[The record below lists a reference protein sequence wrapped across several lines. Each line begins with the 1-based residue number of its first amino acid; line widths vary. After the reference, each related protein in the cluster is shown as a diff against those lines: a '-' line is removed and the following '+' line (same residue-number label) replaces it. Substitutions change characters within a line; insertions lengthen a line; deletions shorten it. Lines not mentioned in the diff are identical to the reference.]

1 MFLNNLFI
9 ITNLNSTSETISAEI
24 KLNANHSIFEGHFP
38 GSPVTPGVVQLQI
51 VKEILEQ
58 HLSKNLQMKTM
69 RTCKF
74 LKVINPLETP
84 DIQIDIKFKQEEYL
98 EVLASGTYS
107 GDTYFKAQVS
117 YIS

>member
-9 ITNLNSTSETISAEI
+9 ITNLNSTSEIISAEI
-24 KLNANHSIFEGHFP
+24 KLNANHSIFDGHFP

-51 VKEILEQ
+51 VKELLEQ

-84 DIQIDIKFKQEEYL
+84 DIQIDIKFKQAEYL
-98 EVLASGTYS
+98 EVITSGTHD
-107 GDTYFKAQVS
+107 GNVYFKAQIS
-117 YIS
+117 YV

>member
-24 KLNANHSIFEGHFP
+24 KLNADHSIFAGHFP

-51 VKEILEQ
+51 VKELLEQ
-58 HLSKNLQMKTM
+58 QLNKDLQMKTM

-84 DIQIDIKFKQEEYL
+84 DIQIQIKFKQEEFL
-98 EVLASGTYS
+98 EVTASGTCD
-107 GDTYFKAQVS
+107 GDTFFKALVS
-117 YIS
+117 YV

>member
-1 MFLNNLFI
+1 MFLDDLFI
-9 ITNLNSTSETISAEI
+9 ITNLNFTSETISAEI
-24 KLNANHSIFEGHFP
+24 KINADHSIFEGHFP

-58 HLSKNLQMKTM
+58 HLGKNLQMKTM

-74 LKVINPLETP
+74 LKVINPIETP
-84 DIQIDIKFKQEEYL
+84 VIQIDIRFKREEFL
-98 EVLASGTYS
+98 EVIATGTWD

-117 YIS
+117 YV